1 MLTAAKLSDD
11 LNFGVGDIFIDRPIN
26 AIILKNR

>member
-11 LNFGVGDIFIDRPIN
+11 LNFGVGDIFIDRPID
-26 AIILKNR
+26 ALILKNR